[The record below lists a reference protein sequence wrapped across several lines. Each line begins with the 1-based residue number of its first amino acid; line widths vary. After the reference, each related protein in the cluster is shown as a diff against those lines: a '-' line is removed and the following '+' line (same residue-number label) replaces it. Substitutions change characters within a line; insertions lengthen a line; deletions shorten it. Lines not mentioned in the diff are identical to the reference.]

1 MRMGELLRSVV
12 VDVDG
17 RRVGRVHD
25 LRLVQDGPA
34 LAGFGPALRL
44 DGLVVGRG
52 SLAIRLGYH
61 RAGVTGPFLLG
72 RVFRALEGRARYVP
86 WDRVSD
92 RAEHQL
98 TLSCRLDDL
107 PRIPDVG

>member
-1 MRMGELLRSVV
+1 MGELLRSQVI
-12 VDVDG
+12 DAEG
-17 RRVGRVHD
+17 CRVGRVHD
-25 LRLVQDGPA
+25 LRLVRDGPVLGA
-34 LAGFGPALRL
+34 FGPALRL

-61 RAGVTGPFLLG
+61 RAEVTGPFLLG

-86 WDRVSD
+86 WARVAGHD
-92 RAEHQL
+92 GGTI
-98 TLSCRLDDL
+98 TLSCRLEDL